1 MVDFMDTISCHG
13 LDYECHIGFH
23 DYERHGKQK
32 ITLDLKAFVQVK
44 QGLLRD
50 DAVNVQFDY
59 FVANQLIKNFLE
71 GKQFN
76 LIETLGQE
84 VAELLLKNFFIQK
97 INIRVTKYPLDM
109 PNLKSVSYECER
121 AKT

>member
-1 MVDFMDTISCHG
+1 MAESMDTISCHG
-13 LDYECHIGFH
+13 LDYECRIGFH
-23 DYERHGKQK
+23 EYERHGKQK
-32 ITLDLKAFVQVK
+32 ITLDLKAFVQVRPDIK
-44 QGLLRD
+44 RD
-50 DAVNVQFDY
+50 DAGLVQFDY

-84 VAELLLKNFFIQK
+84 VAELLLKNFPIQK

-109 PNLKSVSYECER
+109 PNLKSVSYECTR
-121 AKT
+121 AKS